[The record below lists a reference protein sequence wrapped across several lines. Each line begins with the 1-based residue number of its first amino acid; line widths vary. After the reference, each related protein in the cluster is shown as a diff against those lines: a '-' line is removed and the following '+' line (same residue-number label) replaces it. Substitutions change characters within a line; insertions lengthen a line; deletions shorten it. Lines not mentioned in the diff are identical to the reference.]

1 MYQQILQLTLS
12 MRMHAVHNSIQGIRK
27 VLNSKRIL
35 YLQLCTSLPATKRAD
50 TKASNRWSSQIP
62 SIEVTKCDNQIFYL
76 NSVQISQPFNPNT
89 FLDLKMNFWPAWE
102 VNRAWAFLWRT
113 KPTVVIYSKDGMQ
126 VYCSILTWF
135 EESVAFCRPKS
146 HVAPPK
152 L

>member
-89 FLDLKMNFWPAWE
+89 FLDLKMNF
-102 VNRAWAFLWRT
+102 
-113 KPTVVIYSKDGMQ
+113 
-126 VYCSILTWF
+126 
-135 EESVAFCRPKS
+135 
-146 HVAPPK
+146 
-152 L
+152 